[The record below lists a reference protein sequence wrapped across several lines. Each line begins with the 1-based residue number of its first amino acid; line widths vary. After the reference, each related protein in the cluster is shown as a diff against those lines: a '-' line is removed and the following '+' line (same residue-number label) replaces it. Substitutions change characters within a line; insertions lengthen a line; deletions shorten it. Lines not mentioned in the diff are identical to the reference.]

1 MRSSRQCLWHT
12 KNMRDEKEART
23 MSRRLFIVI
32 GIVVVFLITA
42 VVLFLFVIAPQLRE
56 QRQVRN
62 MSIQTI
68 DLKRVSEGTFRGD
81 FTYDNFTYEVEVS
94 VKNHKIQAIAIM
106 RNRSTGYA
114 KKAEGIVRRIINSQ
128 SLQIDAIT
136 GATTTSK
143 ALLKAIE
150 NALSKGIA
158 K

>member
-1 MRSSRQCLWHT
+1 
-12 KNMRDEKEART
+12 MRDEKEART